1 MEWIFEA
8 ARKLL
13 SQSQYKTNQTC
24 KFHILK
30 VCTKTKEEDKITAS
44 NSIQPSIGCAGK
56 FNIGGKYEIPQTP
69 SFALTGGEPAHRA
82 SPKVDFATNVILTS
96 RVESSS
102 IYVDFL
108 R

>member
-1 MEWIFEA
+1 MEWSFEA

-13 SQSQYKTNQTC
+13 SQSQYKTNQTG
-24 KFHILK
+24 KVHILK
-30 VCTKTKEEDKITAS
+30 VCTKEEEDKITAS
-44 NSIQPSIGCAGK
+44 NSIQPSIGRAGK

-69 SFALTGGEPAHRA
+69 SFALTGGEPAHRS

-102 IYVDFL
+102 IYVEFL

>member
-1 MEWIFEA
+1 MEWSFEA

-24 KFHILK
+24 KIHILK
-30 VCTKTKEEDKITAS
+30 ICTKEEDKITAS
-44 NSIQPSIGCAGK
+44 NSIQPSIGHAGK
-56 FNIGGKYEIPQTP
+56 FNIVGKYEIPQTP
-69 SFALTGGEPAHRA
+69 SFALTGGEPAHRRA

-102 IYVDFL
+102 IYVDFA

>member
-1 MEWIFEA
+1 MEWSFEA

-24 KFHILK
+24 KIHILK
-30 VCTKTKEEDKITAS
+30 ICTKEEDKITAS
-44 NSIQPSIGCAGK
+44 NSIQPSIGHAGK
-56 FNIGGKYEIPQTP
+56 FNIVGKYEIPQTP

-82 SPKVDFATNVILTS
+82 SPKVDFATNVILT

-102 IYVDFL
+102 IYVEFL

>member
-1 MEWIFEA
+1 MEWSFEA

-13 SQSQYKTNQTC
+13 SQSQYKTNQTG
-24 KFHILK
+24 KIHILK
-30 VCTKTKEEDKITAS
+30 VCTKDKITAS
-44 NSIQPSIGCAGK
+44 NSIQPSIGHAGK
-56 FNIGGKYEIPQTP
+56 FNIVGKYEIPQTP
-69 SFALTGGEPAHRA
+69 SFALTGGEPAHRRA

-102 IYVDFL
+102 IYVDFA